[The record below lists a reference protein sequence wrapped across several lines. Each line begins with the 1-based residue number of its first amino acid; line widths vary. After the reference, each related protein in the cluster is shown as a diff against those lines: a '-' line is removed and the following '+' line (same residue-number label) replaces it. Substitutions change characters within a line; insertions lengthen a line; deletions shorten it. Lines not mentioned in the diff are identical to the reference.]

1 MSCKI
6 EPTVR
11 MCNMNFITYYY
22 SYALM
27 STYITHTPRC
37 VCSLLIRTVVYAHH
51 SYALLPMFFFSLI
64 CLIYLQANKLS
75 CIL

>member
-37 VCSLLIRTVVYAHH
+37 VCPLLIHTVVYAHH
-51 SYALLPMFFFSLI
+51 SYALLPMFFFLHSFV
-64 CLIYLQANKLS
+64 
-75 CIL
+75 